1 MPKLIFVIGATA
13 TGKTY
18 FIEQNY
24 RRTDVEILNVYDYQR
39 RIYEEEGIGEFVPFG
54 MQFSCLMRVNSMLLD
69 DILEKLTQ
77 GRDIVVEQTFYK
89 AKRRIAYID
98 EVRKIPDVTIEVYVM
113 CPSDAFW
120 KSNIRNRNLE
130 DQFESYKNSAKE
142 IEFPNIAEGMD
153 AIYEVVDGKVKL
165 RMDPPSPEILEV
177 AREELAK
184 ECERIRLENE
194 EEKKK
199 SELLE
204 SMKERKFWH
213 YCEVCGKRE
222 FITAKEAFNDGWDY
236 PPNIGQF
243 GMLGPRTCG
252 VCQIKDTL
260 FWKINASGGLPV
272 VLENNLSQ
280 EDLATWHRIK
290 GEPESLLMDED

>member
-24 RRTDVEILNVYDYQR
+24 RQTDVEILNVYDYQR
-39 RIYEEEGIGEFVPFG
+39 RVYDEEGIGELVPFG
-54 MQFSCLMRVNSMLLD
+54 MQFRCLMRANSMLLD

-77 GRDIVVEQTFYK
+77 GRDIVVEQTFYR

-113 CPSDAFW
+113 CPSDALW
-120 KSNIRNRNLE
+120 RSNIRKRDLE
-130 DQFESYKNSAKE
+130 GQFESYKNSAKE

-153 AIYEVVDGKVKL
+153 LIYEVVDGKVKL
-165 RMDPPSPEILEV
+165 RMDSPRPEILEA
-177 AREELAK
+177 ARKELAK
-184 ECERIRLENE
+184 EREKIRLEYE

-213 YCEVCGKRE
+213 YCEVCGKKE
-222 FITAKEAFNDGWDY
+222 FVTAKEAFNDGWDY

-252 VCQIKDTL
+252 DCLMKDTL
-260 FWKINASGGLPV
+260 FWKINTSGRLPV
-272 VLENNLSQ
+272 VLENELSL
-280 EDLATWHRIK
+280 EELVTWRRIT
-290 GEPESLLMDED
+290 GEPESLLVDED